1 MWCRLRTMLH
11 VYCLLQSSY
20 AVCMPKVPHCEM
32 ERYQITSYI
41 YFFLHKFF
49 GVLLGLRML
58 NVHECCEEIQT
69 YLGSFIKKSP
79 LFFLNDCLV
88 TKLITTNQRSSWLK
102 FHENWFNDGFG
113 GLFFCL
119 FSSHLQ
125 YKCVVTSAAYLW
137 GNQNILACLKIGIL
151 N

>member
-1 MWCRLRTMLH
+1 MNAARKSRHIL
-11 VYCLLQSSY
+11 
-20 AVCMPKVPHCEM
+20 AVLPRKVP
-32 ERYQITSYI
+32 S
-41 YFFLHKFF
+41 
-49 GVLLGLRML
+49 
-58 NVHECCEEIQT
+58 
-69 YLGSFIKKSP
+69 
-79 LFFLNDCLV
+79 FFLNDYLHGLRTPGEEIAFTAGPKIHSHSQIFSYGRSIFYLPYRPKISDFFDRVSVVRDCLV
-88 TKLITTNQRSSWLK
+88 TKLITKNQRSSWLK